1 MCGPLCAIGI
11 AGGLQIFQWLGI
23 NDLTLGLWIG
33 ALILSLSFQFNKFL
47 IKKGWS
53 FKFSFWLILILTSV
67 LSFLPLKNDFLQ
79 GKASLICGI
88 PQIIIG
94 AVLGGLVLFFTD
106 KINNYIIKRHHN
118 KVYFYYQRTIVPI
131 IVLVLLS
138 FFTKTIC

>member
-11 AGGLQIFQWLGI
+11 AGGLQISHWLGI

-33 ALILSLSFQFNKFL
+33 ALILSLSIQFNRFL

-53 FKFSFWLILILTSV
+53 FKLSFWLILILTFTF
-67 LSFLPLKNDFLQ
+67 SFLPLINDFLQ
-79 GKASLICGI
+79 EKASLFCGV

-94 AVLGGLVLFFTD
+94 TVLGGLVLFLAD
-106 KINNYIIKRHHN
+106 RINDAIIKRHHN

-131 IVLVLLS
+131 VVLILLS
-138 FFTKTIC
+138 LLTKTIC